1 MSTLNDVLRAVRDV
15 VVMNERVTALAQR
28 LDRLEASHSELSDR
42 IIRIETFIEIVR
54 PAITRRALPPSTD

>member
-1 MSTLNDVLRAVRDV
+1 MSTLNDVLKAVHDV

-42 IIRIETFIEIVR
+42 VIRIETFIELIR
-54 PAITRRALPPSTD
+54 PAIARRVLPPSTD